1 MAGMQ
6 QRAVRTRE
14 LILEAA
20 AEVFDESGFAGGSIM
35 RITERAATTQG
46 AIYFHFK
53 SKEGLARAVIMY
65 QAAHLKGIPQKP
77 AGLQQLVDLTF
88 YLARELQRDVVFRAG
103 VRLAV
108 EQGEAGLSEYSI
120 YQEWIECFRVELAAA
135 RAAGELLPEAEE
147 GVFAAVL
154 VAGFTGSQVMSQIA
168 SGRVDLPER
177 IANLWRC
184 LLPGIATPE
193 VRDGLVLD
201 AEQSRERSC

>member
-1 MAGMQ
+1 MVGRQ

-20 AEVFDESGFAGGSIM
+20 AEVFDESGFAGGSIT
-35 RITERAATTQG
+35 RITERAATTPG

-65 QAAHLKGIPQKP
+65 QAAHLEGLPRKP
-77 AGLQQLVDLTF
+77 GGLQQLVDLTF
-88 YLARELQRDVVFRAG
+88 YLAHELQRNVVFRAG

-120 YQEWIECFRVELAAA
+120 YQEWIERFRAELTAA

-168 SGRVDLPER
+168 SGRADLPER

-184 LLPGIATPE
+184 LLPGIATPGT
-193 VRDGLVLD
+193 RGALVLD
-201 AEQSRERSC
+201 AEQRRGWSC